1 MFKVCCCI
9 FPRTELGF
17 LPRRATTAAASR
29 PEASPGRLARCI
41 RMAEL
46 KKLPGSPGMF
56 LRSRALRP
64 TDHKTDPLKLPK
76 SCQSSTKL
84 NKTLNKT
91 LKNER
96 LSVLRHQD
104 ARRAALATDAAQ
116 TDICFFGQ
124 PHRGDGRGVE
134 PARLDPR
141 NLGRGK
147 GLGALRPGERA
158 PRVAGPGIS
167 RVAGERI
174 VAKAHVGARNIRR
187 GERVGGGHASA
198 AMSDAVC

>member
-1 MFKVCCCI
+1 MLLCLSEDGVGLF
-9 FPRTELGF
+9 
-17 LPRRATTAAASR
+17 PRRATTAAASR

-41 RMAEL
+41 RVAGL
-46 KKLPGSPGMF
+46 KKLPRFPGT
-56 LRSRALRP
+56 LLDPRLSALKQI
-64 TDHKTDPLKLPK
+64 DHKRLPK
-76 SCQSSTKL
+76 QYQTRTHTK
-84 NKTLNKT
+84 KSI
-91 LKNER
+91 KNEH
-96 LSVLRHQD
+96 LAVTLRQD
-104 ARRAALATDAAQ
+104 ARRAALAADAAP
-116 TDICFFGQ
+116 TVICFPGQ

-174 VAKAHVGARNIRR
+174 VAKTHVGARNIRR